1 MMHYRLPLLTLAS
14 TRLPWLHRSMI
25 HLVMAG
31 SLLTI
36 SLASLGCTP
45 TASDTLPFA
54 NSPMSVAASPASR
67 PMGQS
72 LPISATAIIAG
83 KPIKLEVARTVQ
95 EQSTGLMYRPS
106 LPDDRGMLFPFDPPM
121 TVSFWMK
128 NVQIPL
134 DMVFMRQGK
143 VLFIAANVPPCQ
155 SDPCPVYGPGV
166 PIDNVI
172 ELRGGRAKELGI
184 QIGDFI
190 TIQHHQN

>member
-1 MMHYRLPLLTLAS
+1 MHDRLLFLAPQF
-14 TRLPWLHRSMI
+14 TRLPWLYRGMI
-25 HLVMAG
+25 QLVTVG

-36 SLASLGCTP
+36 SLSSLGCTP
-45 TASDTLPFA
+45 TASNTPPA
-54 NSPMSVAASPASR
+54 VNSPVPVAASSTSG

-72 LPISATAIIAG
+72 LPVSATAIIAG

-95 EQSTGLMYRPS
+95 EQSIGLMYRSS
-106 LPDDRGMLFPFDPPM
+106 LPDDRGMLFPFNPPM

-143 VLFIAANVPPCQ
+143 VLFIAANVPPCR
-155 SDPCPVYGPGV
+155 SEPCPVYGPGV